1 MSQFLCAVPN
11 RCLQFSTMVMLSTS
25 TFALLSAAPALTEA
39 TAAQDGPHVGGY
51 VGAALAAPH
60 LKLTEVHTG
69 NY

>member
-1 MSQFLCAVPN
+1 
-11 RCLQFSTMVMLSTS
+11 MVMLSTS